1 MPPETASSSKT
12 APQAKKD
19 LVRQMS
25 ALRRRGGHFA
35 ESERAEQVGRTLRR
49 IWHYFSHEK
58 ALLLGLMAVVLTG
71 TAGNMYAPSQQSLCI
86 DIIAGVHPG
95 KLPQTLWLML
105 GGYALFCICEVGQ
118 RMWSARLSQHIVEHM
133 REELFGRI
141 VDLPVSYLDRHSHGD
156 VMSCMTNDIENISLS
171 VSQAWPTLCSGLLT
185 IAASSVIMVC
195 YCWQLALLSAV
206 AVIFTLIATKI
217 LAKFVRRYARYRQQ
231 LLGELNGTIEEMIYG
246 YQTVVACAREEQT
259 VKEFCSTA
267 DALTNAGIR
276 TEIFSGL
283 LGPVMFVTRNLNF
296 VIIAAFGAYFA
307 LEGLVTVGEISAF
320 IVYSKMFSRPINE
333 IAQIYGQLQTAVA
346 GAERVFKVLDQDIE
360 RMDGEELKIKKGA
373 DIVFKNVRFS
383 YKEGKPV
390 IKDFNLSIP
399 AGRRIALVGA
409 TGSGK
414 TTIANLLLRFYD
426 VDRGS
431 ITINGRNISG
441 ISRSSLRRHIAIVLQ
456 DTVLFSDTVDRNLRY
471 GREDAGRRK
480 IEAAVNMSRAAEV
493 IQGLPHGYA
502 TVLRGGGFDL
512 SQGQR
517 QLLAIARAFVADPKI
532 IILDEATSNVD
543 TRTEKAVQDSMQR
556 LMRKRTCLVIAHRLS
571 TIRDS
576 DLIVVMD
583 KGRIAEQGTHEELL
597 KQRGKYYE
605 LYMTQFA
612 GMST

>member
-1 MPPETASSSKT
+1 MP
-12 APQAKKD
+12 AKKD
-19 LVRQMS
+19 LVRRLS

-35 ESERAEQVGRTLRR
+35 ESEHAEEVGRTLKR
-49 IWHYFSHEK
+49 IWRYLSREK
-58 ALLLGLMAVVLTG
+58 LLLLGLIAVVLTG

-95 KLPQTLWLML
+95 HLGQTLWLML
-105 GGYALFCICEVGQ
+105 GGYALFCVCEIGQ
-118 RMWSARLSQHIVEHM
+118 GMWSARLSQHIVEQL
-133 REELFGRI
+133 REELFGKI
-141 VDLPVSYLDRHSHGD
+141 IDMPVSYLDRHSHGD

-185 IAASSVIMVC
+185 VIATSIIMVC

-206 AVIFTLIATKI
+206 AVVFTLVATKI
-217 LAKFVRRYARYRQQ
+217 LAKFVRRYARCRQQ
-231 LLGELNGTIEEMIYG
+231 LLGELNGAIEEMIYG
-246 YQTVVACAREEQT
+246 YQTVVVCAHEEQT

-267 DALTNAGIR
+267 DALTNAGIS

-283 LGPVMFVTRNLNF
+283 LGPVMFITRNLNF
-296 VIIAAFGAYFA
+296 VIIAACGGYFA
-307 LEGLVTVGEISAF
+307 LKGLVTVGEISAF

-346 GAERVFKVLDQDIE
+346 GAERVFKVLDQCSE
-360 RMDGEELKIKKGA
+360 RMEGEELKIKKGA
-373 DIVFKNVRFS
+373 DIAFNNVQFS
-383 YKEGKPV
+383 YKVGTPV
-390 IKDFNLSIP
+390 IKDFSLRVS

-426 VDRGS
+426 LDRGS
-431 ITINGRNISG
+431 ITINGRNIAR

-456 DTVLFSDTVDRNLRY
+456 DTVLFSDTVERNLRY
-471 GREDAGRRK
+471 GREEAGRKR
-480 IEAAVNMSRAAEV
+480 IEAAVNMSCAADI
-493 IQGLPHGYA
+493 IQGLPQGYD

-517 QLLAIARAFVADPKI
+517 QLLAIARALIADPHI

-543 TRTEKAVQDSMQR
+543 TRTEKAVQESMQR
-556 LMRKRTCLVIAHRLS
+556 LMRKRTCLIIAHRLS
-571 TIRDS
+571 TIRDA
-576 DLIVVMD
+576 DMIVVMD
-583 KGRIAEQGTHEELL
+583 NGQIAEQGTHEQLL
-597 KQRGKYYE
+597 ERRGKYYE

-612 GMST
+612 GIAT